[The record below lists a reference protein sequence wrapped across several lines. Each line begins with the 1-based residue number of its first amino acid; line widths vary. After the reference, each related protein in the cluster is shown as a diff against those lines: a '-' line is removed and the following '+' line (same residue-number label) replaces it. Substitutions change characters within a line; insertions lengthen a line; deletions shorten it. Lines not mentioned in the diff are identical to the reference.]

1 MQLERLVFFILF
13 VTLSGGFIKIS
24 FSIGIHCIFQYAEQY
39 IGHFR
44 DATSMASDRFFTMCF
59 KKFYQN
65 QRIQIME
72 YHSRQDIEGLL
83 CSSCAKLALC
93 CLLAL
98 GHLQLQELET
108 DHLFYISYTSPSLRL
123 NLCLSRILHPLE
135 LHKELEH
142 KLNQQSKLSFIV

>member
-1 MQLERLVFFILF
+1 MQLERLGFFILF

-72 YHSRQDIEGLL
+72 YHSRQDIERLL

-98 GHLQLQELET
+98 GHLQFQKLERSSFL
-108 DHLFYISYTSPSLRL
+108 HLLYFPLSWTKLVSLL
-123 NLCLSRILHPLE
+123 YLA
-135 LHKELEH
+135 
-142 KLNQQSKLSFIV
+142 SFGATQRARAQT